1 MKEYLVEVF
10 VQAGDGSIRDSFARQ
25 RIEVKVRA
33 YDNQGAYQ
41 AAKVMFPA
49 AKEIRLKACLG

>member
-41 AAKVMFPA
+41 ACSLQQKKSA
-49 AKEIRLKACLG
+49 

>member
-41 AAKVMFPA
+41 AAMFPA

>member
-33 YDNQGAYQ
+33 YDNQGH
-41 AAKVMFPA
+41 
-49 AKEIRLKACLG
+49 IRRLRPCSLQQKKSA